1 MVTPR
6 LLGAAAVTA
15 VLALA
20 GCSEE
25 SGLRA
30 GLVTP
35 SEIHAFYVSHP
46 ALFEG
51 RRLYSLREIV
61 VSAPAAFLAGFD
73 ARVRSAGSLKEVEAW
88 LSTQGIA
95 YQTAA
100 FTHPAEDV
108 PLALLPRLA
117 SMRPGELVALS
128 TPEGASAWQLIESRE
143 APLSESEAAAAIEQ
157 FLAGRKRS
165 TEARHEARYEVRS

>member
-1 MVTPR
+1 MASPR
-6 LLGAAAVTA
+6 FLGAAAVTA

-51 RRLYSLREIV
+51 RRLYSLREV
-61 VSAPAAFLAGFD
+61 AVSTPAAYLAGFE
-73 ARVRSAGSLKEVEAW
+73 ARVGAARSLKEVEAW
-88 LSTQGIA
+88 LATRGIA
-95 YQTAA
+95 YQTAT

-117 SMRPGELVALS
+117 AMSPGDLVTVSSA
-128 TPEGASAWQLIESRE
+128 EGISVWQLVEFRE

-165 TEARHEARYEVRS
+165 NEARYEIRS

>member
-1 MVTPR
+1 MAR
-6 LLGAAAVTA
+6 SRYLGAAAVA
-15 VLALA
+15 AALALA
-20 GCSEE
+20 ACSEE

-35 SEIHAFYVSHP
+35 FEIHAFYVSHP

-51 RRLYSLREIV
+51 RRLYSLREVV
-61 VSAPAAFLAGFD
+61 VSAPVAYLAGFE
-73 ARVRSAGSLKEVEAW
+73 ARVGVARSLKEVETW
-88 LSTQGIA
+88 LATQGIA

-117 SMRPGELVALS
+117 SMRPGDLVAMS
-128 TPEGASAWQLIESRE
+128 SPEGASVWQLVEFRE
-143 APLSESEAAAAIEQ
+143 APLSESEAAPAIEQ
-157 FLAGRKRS
+157 FLAGRKRPN
-165 TEARHEARYEVRS
+165 EARYEVRS

>member
-1 MVTPR
+1 MTRPR
-6 LLGAAAVTA
+6 FLVAAALA
-15 VLALA
+15 AALALA
-20 GCSEE
+20 ACSEE

-35 SEIHAFYVSHP
+35 AEINAFYVSHP

-61 VSAPAAFLAGFD
+61 VSTPAAYLAGFE
-73 ARVRSAGSLKEVEAW
+73 ARIGVARSLKEVETW
-88 LSTQGIA
+88 LATQGIA

-108 PLALLPRLA
+108 PLSLLPRLA
-117 SMRPGELVALS
+117 SMNPGDLVALS
-128 TPEGASAWQLIESRE
+128 SPEGVSVWQLVESRD

-165 TEARHEARYEVRS
+165 NEVRYEVRS

>member
-1 MVTPR
+1 MARSSYV
-6 LLGAAAVTA
+6 GAAAVA
-15 VLALA
+15 AALALA
-20 GCSEE
+20 ACSEE

-61 VSAPAAFLAGFD
+61 VSAPAAYLAGFE
-73 ARVRSAGSLKEVEAW
+73 ARVGVARSLKEVETW
-88 LSTQGIA
+88 LATQGIA

-117 SMRPGELVALS
+117 SMRPGDLVAMS
-128 TPEGASAWQLIESRE
+128 SPEGASVWQLVESRE
-143 APLSESEAAAAIEQ
+143 APLSESEAAPAIEQ
-157 FLAGRKRS
+157 FLAGRKR
-165 TEARHEARYEVRS
+165 THEARYEVRS

>member
-1 MVTPR
+1 MAISRYV
-6 LLGAAAVTA
+6 GAAAVA
-15 VLALA
+15 AALALA
-20 GCSEE
+20 ACSEE

-51 RRLYSLREIV
+51 RRLYSLREVV
-61 VSAPAAFLAGFD
+61 VSAPTAYLAGFE
-73 ARVRSAGSLKEVEAW
+73 ARVGVARSLKEVETW
-88 LSTQGIA
+88 LATQGIA

-117 SMRPGELVALS
+117 TMRPGDLVAMS
-128 TPEGASAWQLIESRE
+128 SPEGASVWQLVESRE
-143 APLSESEAAAAIEQ
+143 APLSENEAAPAIEQ
-157 FLAGRKRS
+157 FLAGRKR
-165 TEARHEARYEVRS
+165 TNEARYEVRS

>member
-1 MVTPR
+1 MASSRFV
-6 LLGAAAVTA
+6 GAAAVA
-15 VLALA
+15 AALALA
-20 GCSEE
+20 ACSEE

-61 VSAPAAFLAGFD
+61 VSAPAAYLAGLE
-73 ARVRSAGSLKEVEAW
+73 ARVGVARSLKEVEAW
-88 LSTQGIA
+88 LATQGIA
-95 YQTAA
+95 YQTAT

-117 SMRPGELVALS
+117 SMRPGDLVAVS
-128 TPEGASAWQLIESRE
+128 SPEGASVWQLVESRE
-143 APLSESEAAAAIEQ
+143 APLSETEAAPAIEQ

-165 TEARHEARYEVRS
+165 NEARYEVRS